1 MSRFVLA
8 LALVVVSSCAIQPPF
23 QSSGDLSSPVVQA
36 SWEAVTPPVPADAA
50 DALDEALS
58 ACTGPLQFGLAQG
71 DPVSLAQWC
80 DCYRERA
87 ETDRHAYRRVCT
99 PAPPPRPAL
108 SGLPSAEPRASPVAE
123 CTAPEWPDL
132 RGDLDDALGALRQA
146 RGDLATERAAT
157 DALRVRAEALR
168 KVGAGCRRV
177 VGKDSYHQLHTTTW
191 ACDAEAEAALE
202 VAVSP

>member
-1 MSRFVLA
+1 MSRFVFA
-8 LALVVVSSCAIQPPF
+8 LGIVLVPACAIQPPF
-23 QSSGDLSSPVVQA
+23 QSSGDLNSPVVQA
-36 SWEAVTPPVPADAA
+36 RWEAATPPVPVDAA

-58 ACTGPLQFGLAQG
+58 ACTGPLQFGMAAG
-71 DPVSLAQWC
+71 DAVSVAQWC
-80 DCYRERA
+80 DCYRERQ
-87 ETDRHAYRRVCT
+87 ETDRHAYQRVC
-99 PAPPPRPAL
+99 APTPRPT
-108 SGLPSAEPRASPVAE
+108 AEPRASPVAE

-132 RGDLDDALGALRQA
+132 RGELDDALGSLRQA

-168 KVGAGCRRV
+168 RVGAGCRRV

-191 ACDAEAEAALE
+191 ACDEDAEAALE